1 MSLLR
6 SAREKR
12 RDTKCGTIF
21 AIVAVGLGIIVGGMV
36 YVVGK
41 TIETVGSLSESKQI
55 NIYRFF
61 KFLKK

>member
-6 SAREKR
+6 FAREKR

-21 AIVAVGLGIIVGGMV
+21 VIETVGLGFIVGGMV

-41 TIETVGSLSESKQI
+41 TIETVGSLSESK
-55 NIYRFF
+55 
-61 KFLKK
+61 